1 MSTFYPENDYR
12 NYLKHY
18 GVKGMRWR
26 HHKSKVPDKI
36 RGGIISRMHDM
47 GNTMAPNR
55 DPKEQYRTKTSESID
70 RPNNNPQWDPHR
82 ANRPHRTPGPSTH
95 NETPPEYKR
104 LSREEL
110 NSMARPKDGRSSTR
124 LADVLKPKR
133 THTTSDS
140 HAKNPG
146 AQRKPDLPAYDRSV
160 HIDGVGTPSRSAW
173 RDNGSSGTRRR
184 RRPSRRSSSSSRG

>member
-26 HHKSKVPDKI
+26 HRKS
-36 RGGIISRMHDM
+36 
-47 GNTMAPNR
+47 MAPNR
-55 DPKEQYRTKTSESID
+55 DPKELYRWLFGTNNLANTPESID
-70 RPNNNPQWDPHR
+70 RPNDNPQWDPHR
-82 ANRPHRTPGPSTH
+82 ANRPHRAPGPSTH

-110 NSMARPKDGRSSTR
+110 ESMSKPKDGRSSTR
-124 LADVLKPKR
+124 VADTLKPKR
-133 THTTSDS
+133 THTTSDP

-173 RDNGSSGTRRR
+173 RDNGLSGTRRR